1 MHSGVKTALFMAAL
15 TGLFL
20 VVGALIGGAIGTV
33 VAFGFAVVVNVGSYW
48 YSDRMLLRMYKAR
61 PVDRQE
67 APRLLAIVEELAERA
82 GLPMP
87 AVYIVEE
94 DSPNAF
100 ATGRNPEHAA
110 VAVTT
115 GLLELL
121 DERELRG
128 VLAHELA
135 HVRNRDMLIAT
146 IAATVAGAIA
156 ALANMAQFLLL
167 FGGHRQGSGGSPL
180 GIVGILLAM
189 ILAPLA
195 AALIQMA
202 ISRSREYGA
211 DEAGAEIGGD
221 PEALARALE
230 KLAHGASRRP
240 MEQAESQPATAQLM
254 IVNPLSGKDLQQL
267 FATHPPMED
276 RVRRLRAMA

>member
-1 MHSGVKTALFMAAL
+1 MFMAAL

-20 VVGALIGGAIGTV
+20 VVGALMGGAIGMV
-33 VAFGFAVVVNVGSYW
+33 VALGFAVVANVGSYW

-82 GLPMP
+82 GLPLP

-156 ALANMAQFLLL
+156 ALASMAQFLLL
-167 FGGHRQGSGGSPL
+167 FGGHRQGGGSPL

-230 KLAHGASRRP
+230 ELAHGASRRP
-240 MEQAESQPATAQLM
+240 MEKAESQPATAQLM

-267 FATHPPMED
+267 FATHPPMQD

>member
-1 MHSGVKTALFMAAL
+1 MHSGLKTALFMAAL

-20 VVGALIGGAIGTV
+20 VVGALIGGAIGMV

-61 PVDRQE
+61 PVDHQE
-67 APRLLAIVEELAERA
+67 APRLLAIVEELAARA

-87 AVYIVEE
+87 AVYVVEE

-180 GIVGILLAM
+180 GIVGILLTM

-230 KLAHGASRRP
+230 KLAHGVSRRP
-240 MEQAESQPATAQLM
+240 MEKAESQPATAQLM